1 MYPTNVLAALMRKLP
16 LNSAV
21 LVAAT
26 HREFR
31 KVADGMS
38 IRVRTCMINRWRAK
52 IDWKEI
58 YNVRDLP
65 RRGDQKTGERKK
77 EERRRQ

>member
-1 MYPTNVLAALMRKLP
+1 MTLT
-16 LNSAV
+16 STV

-26 HREFR
+26 HRGFG

-38 IRVRTCMINRWRAK
+38 TRVRTCMINRWRVK

-58 YNVRDLP
+58 YNVRDPP
-65 RRGDQKTGERKK
+65 RMGDQKSRGREK
-77 EERRRQ
+77 RRIREQFA

>member
-1 MYPTNVLAALMRKLP
+1 M
-16 LNSAV
+16 NSVV

-26 HREFR
+26 HRGFG
-31 KVADGMS
+31 KVTDGTS
-38 IRVRTCMINRWRAK
+38 TRVMTCMINRWRAK

-65 RRGDQKTGERKK
+65 RMGDRKSGGREKK
-77 EERRRQ
+77 ENMGETCMILEAFVT